1 MRLGWDLWNPVNQL
15 SLDWSARMTHLLEN
29 FSEVLRVCEK
39 EVLVL
44 VAPQYLIRLKY
55 VLYVSRCDACGLR
68 NFLDADF
75 FLLILKK
82 QA

>member
-1 MRLGWDLWNPVNQL
+1 M
-15 SLDWSARMTHLLEN
+15 AHLLEN

-82 QA
+82 QAQHFVGPITYVGLVAQI